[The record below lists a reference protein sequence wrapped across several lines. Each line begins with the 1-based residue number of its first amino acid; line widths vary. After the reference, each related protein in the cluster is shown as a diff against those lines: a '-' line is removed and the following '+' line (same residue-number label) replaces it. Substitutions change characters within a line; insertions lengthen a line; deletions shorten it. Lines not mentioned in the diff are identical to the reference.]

1 MTEEPRLIYQQ
12 PAGPKCPFRA
22 VNMPWQSGFHPLS
35 EAAKAIKSEHNGI
48 TSDKAPYAYGF
59 APNPAMQ
66 EWYELLASERA
77 KGRIVRF
84 DGRWLTR
91 AQLKESIQ

>member
-1 MTEEPRLIYQQ
+1 MTIEEPEPIYRE

-35 EAAKAIKSEHNGI
+35 TAAKSIKSEHNGI
-48 TSDKAPYAYGF
+48 MLERAPYAYGF

-66 EWYELLASERA
+66 EWYELLAAKRA
-77 KGRIVRF
+77 EGHTVRF

-91 AQLKESIQ
+91 AQLKEL